1 MQIER
6 KAIQPAERLPHKPGA
21 CLGCPDC
28 KGACWSLAE
37 FLRVPE
43 IVLHGR
49 GAPGMTAAPVK
60 QHLIDP
66 RSASAATPAR

>member
-6 KAIQPAERLPHKPGA
+6 KAIPTVARLPHKPGA

-43 IVLHGR
+43 IVLHG
-49 GAPGMTAAPVK
+49 A
-60 QHLIDP
+60 
-66 RSASAATPAR
+66 RSATA